1 MSHAFYS
8 DAAEKA
14 RVELTRGER
23 TAVEAV
29 RASLEADPR
38 QGDAVPG
45 SDLQVVDL
53 EPEETGGGRG
63 ISVVYRH
70 DEALD
75 AVLIVWLV
83 AGP

>member
-1 MSHAFYS
+1 MTHAFYS

-23 TAVEAV
+23 AAVDSV
-29 RASLEADPR
+29 RVSLETDPR
-38 QGDAVPG
+38 QGHPMPDC
-45 SDLQVVDL
+45 DLQVVGL
-53 EPEETGGGRG
+53 LPEDTGGRG

-70 DEALD
+70 SADLD
-75 AVLIVWLV
+75 AALILWLI